1 MSTKKSTCCSHCAE
15 YDTAGSRHSKHF
27 FATLETTRF
36 LGSLNTSTQHSD
48 LLDCSYLNLNR
59 FNVIRFR
66 KNQYTIGNVE
76 FIVVE
81 RAQRF
86 KFRKDVDRFVSYLW
100 QTTRWSKPRKGC
112 RPWPFSAAPLCT
124 VSLKGS
130 TRITSPWFRDS
141 SLHHN
146 TRGRIKMLK
155 ENAIFGTYRV
165 FFGVQPT
172 AIHMVCTE

>member
-1 MSTKKSTCCSHCAE
+1 MSTKKKSTCCSNYAE
-15 YDTAGSRHSKHF
+15 YDTEGSRHSKQIF
-27 FATLETTRF
+27 STPEK
-36 LGSLNTSTQHSD
+36 LGSPSSLNSSTQHSNLVD
-48 LLDCSYLNLNR
+48 RNNSNLNR
-59 FNVIRFR
+59 SNAIRFR
-66 KNQYTIGNVE
+66 KNQYTIGYIE

-86 KFRKDVDRFVSYLW
+86 KFREDVDRFIKSYLW

-130 TRITSPWFRDS
+130 TRITSPWFRES

-146 TRGRIKMLK
+146 TRRRKK
-155 ENAIFGTYRV
+155 
-165 FFGVQPT
+165 
-172 AIHMVCTE
+172 C